1 LRVRVLPGVLYTVV
15 PSTIQGAP
23 MFSVS
28 SMVQIYDHAEHTYN
42 GKIGVIRRID
52 MVRGHTF
59 YMVEIG
65 NRLIACSPDE
75 LMEA

>member
-1 LRVRVLPGVLYTVV
+1 
-15 PSTIQGAP
+15 

-28 SMVQIYDHAEHTYN
+28 NMVQIYDHAEHTYN